1 MLKDELKE
9 YGLSDAQIKRI
20 TTTLDQGRTVRT
32 THTPD
37 IDSIF
42 VNDEGNAELIVID
55 QNGRERSVER
65 KF

>member
-1 MLKDELKE
+1 MLQDELKE
-9 YGLSDAQIKRI
+9 YGLSDAKIKRI
-20 TTTLDQGRTVRT
+20 ITTLEQGKTVRT
-32 THTPD
+32 THSPD

-42 VNDEGNAELIVID
+42 VNDVGNAELIVID